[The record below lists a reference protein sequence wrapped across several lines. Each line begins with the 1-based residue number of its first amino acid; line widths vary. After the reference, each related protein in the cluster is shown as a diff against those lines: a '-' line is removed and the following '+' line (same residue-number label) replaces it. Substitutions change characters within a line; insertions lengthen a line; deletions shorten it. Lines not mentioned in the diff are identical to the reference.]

1 MLRHI
6 YKIRYVLAIVL
17 TVITITLSVLPAD
30 NLSQTGFINIPF
42 GDKISHAIAYLSLG
56 FSWSLAC
63 DKQKYSQIKVLLFLF
78 LLGLGLEMTQFYFL
92 SGRYFEIFDI
102 IANIIGAIGGITIKH
117 WIFNDFDGK
126 TE

>member
-1 MLRHI
+1 MLIHI
-6 YKIRYVLAIVL
+6 YKIRYVLAVIL

-56 FSWSLAC
+56 FSWSLVW
-63 DKQKYSQIKVLLFLF
+63 DNQKYAPLKVLLFLF

-92 SGRYFEIFDI
+92 TGRYFEIFDI

-117 WIFNDFDGK
+117 WIFNGLDGK
-126 TE
+126 TK